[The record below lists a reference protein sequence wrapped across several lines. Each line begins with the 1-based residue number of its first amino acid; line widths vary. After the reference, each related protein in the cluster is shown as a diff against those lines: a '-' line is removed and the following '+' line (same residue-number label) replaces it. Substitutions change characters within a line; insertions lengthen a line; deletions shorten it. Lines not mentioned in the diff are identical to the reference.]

1 MDDIKKQLKVKAAEK
16 GIRISDDDMTMQLI
30 DIISLWIQENNNA
43 LIAGLTRKAEGTDA
57 VIRREHIKQ
66 FKHMTDLVAK
76 VPLDVSSDTKKV
88 IREQVRTAMEEEI
101 KKLQPPPWWQQPSVL
116 IGCFNAAIGLGILIS
131 LLMLVK

>member
-1 MDDIKKQLKVKAAEK
+1 MDDIKKQLKIKAAEK

-30 DIISLWIQENNNA
+30 DIISLWIQENNNS

-76 VPLDVSSDTKKV
+76 IPLDVSSDTKKV
-88 IREQVRTAMEEEI
+88 IREQVRTAMKEEI
-101 KKLQPPPWWQQPSVL
+101 KKLEPPPWWQQPSLL

-131 LLMLVK
+131 LSMLVK